1 METVQSQ
8 SEEESVIQF
17 QNPLDEVLDIPDDV
31 FINDEGVSP
40 PRTKRRGDILD
51 FGQEIRKRVL
61 SSRKKTFEA
70 EAVTFKLDKAL
81 VQTTNNYNT
90 ANLLRNINSTLIRME
105 MEFRNTNRKIESMD
119 RKIDDLKSDV
129 AEIKPLMFYVRTSEN
144 ARRRQARVPPIPVPF
159 LFGTGPGGD
168 LPIINSVETIE
179 TLNLEQLRRFLTGYG
194 VQHSSGSSSRILKH
208 KLREALGFY
217 EAQDLSLEFS

>member
-90 ANLLRNINSTLIRME
+90 ADLLRNINSTLIRME

-194 VQHSSGSSSRILKH
+194 VQHSSRSSSRILKH

>member
-194 VQHSSGSSSRILKH
+194 VQHSSRSSSRILKH

>member
-31 FINDEGVSP
+31 FINDEGVPP

-81 VQTTNNYNT
+81 VQTTNNYNM
-90 ANLLRNINSTLIRME
+90 ADLLRNINSTLVRME
-105 MEFRNTNRKIESMD
+105 TEFRSTNRKIESMD

-129 AEIKPLMFYVRTSEN
+129 AETKPLMFYVRTSEN

-159 LFGTGPGGD
+159 LVGTGPGDD
-168 LPIINSVETIE
+168 LPIINSVENIE
-179 TLNLEQLRRFLTGYG
+179 SLNLEQLRRFLTGYG
-194 VQHSSGSSSRILKH
+194 VQHSSRSSSRILKH

-217 EAQDLSLEFS
+217 EAQDLSFEFS